1 MRHPMGLCH
10 HVVTQT
16 EMELQQVTQTE
27 MELQQVTQTE
37 MELQERLGRVRS
49 LIYL

>member
-1 MRHPMGLCH
+1 MGLCH
-10 HVVTQT
+10 LVVTQT